1 MEVKTLCLGELGTNC
16 HLLGC
21 GGNAVLAVDIGNG
34 AQTVLSWLSD
44 EHAELAAILLTH
56 GHYDHVA
63 GVEAVRRA
71 TGAPVYIHTADAPM
85 LGSGRAN
92 LAWQITDAPYT
103 PVASFE
109 TVEDG
114 QELHIGERTVRVM
127 HTPGHT
133 PGGCCYLTEDILFS
147 GDTLFRG
154 SIGRTDLGGNAQDM
168 QASLQRIA
176 AIEGEW
182 RVYPGHFGS
191 STLSWEKQHNPYLR
205 QC

>member
-205 QC
+205 QS